1 MLGLD
6 ISPIAPTIFFG
17 FYYGR
22 EIWRLYKA
30 EKQVSIRASLLKTWL
45 RYALSPVVV
54 RDSVFSS
61 VRSSG
66 MMMGVEIV

>member
-6 ISPIAPTIFFG
+6 ISPVAPTIFFS
-17 FYYGR
+17 FYYARG
-22 EIWRLYKA
+22 IWRLYKV
-30 EKQVSIRASLLKTWL
+30 EKQVSIRTSLLKTWL
-45 RYALSPVVV
+45 RYALSPGVI

>member
-22 EIWRLYKA
+22 EIWRL
-30 EKQVSIRASLLKTWL
+30 L
-45 RYALSPVVV
+45 RITHE
-54 RDSVFSS
+54 RD
-61 VRSSG
+61 RSYRFIVTAHSG
-66 MMMGVEIV
+66 

>member
-6 ISPIAPTIFFG
+6 IAPIAPTIFFS
-17 FYYGR
+17 FYYAR
-22 EIWRLYKA
+22 EIWRLYKV

-45 RYALSPVVV
+45 RYALSPCVI
-54 RDSVFSS
+54 RNSVFSS